1 MTPEPLFPEDQLRA
15 HLQTAP
21 DTAPDPAWVRAVCA
35 GARHTP
41 QATPAVRLAAAAAVI
56 LLLAIIAAIGLRLFA
71 PVLAPVFDAA
81 ITCGRTLWAFSQG
94 APALLADG
102 ARHLALAPFTPWLLL
117 SLLAVEFGA
126 LALFNR
132 HSPSRHA

>member
-35 GARHTP
+35 GARRTP
-41 QATPAVRLAAAAAVI
+41 QATPGVRLAAAAAVV
-56 LLLAIIAAIGLRLFA
+56 LLLTIIAAIGLRLFA
-71 PVLAPVFDAA
+71 PMLAPVLDAA
-81 ITCGRTLWAFSQG
+81 LTCGRTLWAFAQG
-94 APALLADG
+94 APPLLADT
-102 ARHLALAPFTPWLLL
+102 ARQLAFAPFTPWLLL
-117 SLLAVEFGA
+117 SLLAVELGA
-126 LALFNR
+126 IAIINR